1 MKTPYD
7 AALRV
12 KRREVDAMG
21 AAINAQMSTLNQLDA
36 RNVQIESN
44 MQREAMVA
52 ANDLGIPAHA
62 YMARLRAEQ
71 MRLAGERMH
80 QDQLLNQ
87 LRMAASSAF
96 GSFRT
101 IELAAEDYRHDAE
114 RRVANA
120 EQAELDD
127 SSAAAFLNARKV
139 LNFRAQR

>member
-21 AAINAQMSTLNQLDA
+21 AAINAQMTTVNQLDM
-36 RNVQIESN
+36 RQVQIRSN
-44 MQREAMVA
+44 MQQEALVA
-52 ANDLGIPAHA
+52 ANDLALSGHA

-71 MRLAGERMH
+71 LRLAGERMH
-80 QDQLLNQ
+80 QDELLAQ
-87 LRMAASSAF
+87 LRIAASAAF

-101 IELAAEDYRHDAE
+101 IEMAAEDYRHDAE
-114 RRVANA
+114 RRLANA

-139 LNFRAQR
+139 MHARSQR